1 MNKRDTG
8 RHYEEMAVL
17 HLIHAGYKILK
28 RNYYTRYGEID
39 IIAYKASTYIFIEVK
54 YRTSDK
60 KGKPYEAVGHAKRQ
74 RMMKSSLSYC
84 KVMNL
89 FGQSMR
95 FDIIDILEEK
105 LTHYENAFEMDKRY
119 TNY

>member
-8 RHYEEMAVL
+8 QHYEEMAVN
-17 HLIHAGYKILK
+17 HLIQAGYKILK

-39 IIAYKASTYIFIEVK
+39 IIAFKASTYIFIEVK

-60 KGKPYEAVGHAKRQ
+60 KGKPYEAVGHTKRQ
-74 RMMKSSLSYC
+74 RLMKSSLSYC

-89 FGQSMR
+89 FGQPMR

-119 TNY
+119 VNY